1 MPRPTASL
9 LVANPTARSGKAKR
23 HIDDAMAVLDDAGL
37 RPEFLATLP
46 AGGTVGALADR
57 LEHED
62 VARVVYMGGDGT
74 FAEAAKGIILA
85 RERSGIDVPLGM
97 LPMGTAND
105 QGRSFGITA
114 GVRSLRHNVEIIAA
128 GNEQWLDTGRI
139 EAFDATD
146 SAVARDLWFDSCGI
160 GMSAR
165 ILAQRNR
172 EREWVENI
180 PLLRRVYRDK
190 VVYTSATL
198 RNLVFGAAGGKNFRA
213 QIDVD
218 GDKLVCES
226 VADIL
231 IQGTI
236 IYAGDWI
243 FAPEGKPDDGKF
255 EVVILRGH
263 ADWAA
268 AAIGGFKRNPVTGD
282 DLAVLGLPRR
292 EVPAGKIID
301 IRVDRP
307 APAGLA
313 ARVFAPFRRRQSAP
327 DGGDA
332 FASASVT
339 AAHDLGGIHAQIDG
353 EEFVSAVRY
362 RIENL
367 FHHLRII
374 VPENAHW
381 V

>member
-1 MPRPTASL
+1 MPHPIATL

-23 HIDDAMAVLDDAGL
+23 YIDDAMAVLDDAGL

-57 LEHED
+57 LERED

-114 GVRSLRHNVEIIAA
+114 GVRSLRRNVEIIAA

-139 EAFDATD
+139 EAFDAAD
-146 SAVARDLWFDSCGI
+146 VPIARDLWFDSCGI
-160 GMSAR
+160 GLSAR

-190 VVYTSATL
+190 LVYTSATL
-198 RNLVFGAAGGKNFRA
+198 RNLVFGAAAGKNFRA
-213 QIDVD
+213 EIDLD
-218 GDKLVCES
+218 GETLVCES

-243 FAPEGKPDDGKF
+243 FAPEGKPDDGRF

-282 DLAVLGLPRR
+282 DLEVLGLPRR
-292 EVPAGKIID
+292 EVPAGKVID
-301 IRVDRP
+301 IRIDRP
-307 APAGLA
+307 SRPNLA
-313 ARVFAPFRRRQSAP
+313 TRVFAPFRRRPSQPPAGP
-327 DGGDA
+327 A
-332 FASASVT
+332 I
-339 AAHDLGGIHAQIDG
+339 AAATGPGGIGGVDAQIDG

-367 FHHLRII
+367 FHHLRIL
-374 VPENAHW
+374 VPEDAHW